1 MPTLMPFYFSHL
13 GATPE
18 GVLARVSLDA
28 IPLRIHVPIDG
39 SVPLCAAVKEAEL
52 WG

>member
-1 MPTLMPFYFSHL
+1 MSTLISFYFNHL

-18 GVLARVSLDA
+18 GVLARASLDA

-39 SVPLCAAVKEAEL
+39 SVPLCADVKEAEL